1 MRMLLR
7 FQRVTFLLVVAF
19 VVGGA
24 TRLIAQSGDPA
35 SQNTIQT
42 AEQAYRQGHYQEA
55 TRAYESL
62 LGMGYER
69 DGRVHYNLGNC
80 AFRLRRYSKAL
91 LEYERALRMLGP
103 REEIRFNRD
112 LCLDRLGMGGRD
124 REGLLS
130 SLRRRL
136 AAFGPAAWFQLGLV
150 LEALGLLL
158 LWFTL
163 RRSTGVRV
171 VATLSLLVLG
181 GLAQYRSLQTAD
193 QRQVGIVVLDD
204 RTALRSEPRKDLE
217 PILLLP
223 SGQRARYLEGSE
235 AWIKIRVSTPGGDK
249 TGWVQK
255 PRVGLY

>member
-1 MRMLLR
+1 VRALLR
-7 FQRVTFLLVVAF
+7 FSLVLSLLVLTLL
-19 VVGGA
+19 VG
-24 TRLIAQSGDPA
+24 TLSAQG
-35 SQNTIQT
+35 SQEKLEA
-42 AEQAYRQGHYQEA
+42 AEQAYRQGRYQEA
-55 TRAYESL
+55 TRAYEAL
-62 LGMGYER
+62 LELGYER
-69 DGRVHYNLGNC
+69 DGRLHYNLGNC

-136 AAFGPAAWFQLGLV
+136 AAFGPSAWFQLGLL
-150 LEALGLLL
+150 LEALGLLV

-163 RRSTGVRV
+163 RRSTWPRLL
-171 VATLSLLVLG
+171 ATLILLLLG
-181 GLAQYRSLQTAD
+181 GLAQYRSLQNPD
-193 QRQVGIVVLDD
+193 DSIQGIVVLED
-204 RTALRSEPRKDLE
+204 RTPLRSEPRKDLD

-223 SGQRARYLEGSE
+223 SGQRAHYLEGS
-235 AWIKIRVSTPGGDK
+235 ASWVKIRVSTQKGEK

-255 PRVGLY
+255 PRIGLY